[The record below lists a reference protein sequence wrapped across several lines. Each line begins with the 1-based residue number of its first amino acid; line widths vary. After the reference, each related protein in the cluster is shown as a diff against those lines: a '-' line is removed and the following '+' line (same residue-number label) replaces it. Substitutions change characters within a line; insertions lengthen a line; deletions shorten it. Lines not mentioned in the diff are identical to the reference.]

1 MTVPRVFD
9 VVVVGGGIAGACLAG
24 VLARAGL
31 GVAVL
36 EKEPAFRDRIR
47 GEGTWPWGV
56 AEAQRAG
63 LDHLLAEVGVP
74 MAGVTRYADGVPA
87 EVEWT
92 AVAEQCAP
100 GICYS
105 HPQLQQAAFA
115 WAAEQ
120 GATMVRPAKV
130 TGYARNGRSCIS
142 ATQDGDVVT
151 YEARLV
157 IGADGKHSMARRWTG
172 GESLSDPEH
181 HRMGGVAVTGAEFD
195 RAVDNYS
202 WEAGEAV
209 NWFAAG
215 PDLTRLY
222 LIMQAARIRETGVDR
237 AFANVL
243 TYANARMPAGSLD
256 HAQQAG
262 PIGYFSCADTWGS
275 VLAGNGVVLIGDA
288 AGSPDPCQGHGTPLL
303 FHDVRLLSELLL
315 SDDDW
320 DAATTAFAT
329 ERERVFAVVQAFD
342 RWSEAFFEHTEA
354 AIRLREG
361 NERARQADPDLGGF
375 ARMERIG
382 PTDLVADAAA
392 RAHYFGEDL

>member
-1 MTVPRVFD
+1 
-9 VVVVGGGIAGACLAG
+9 
-24 VLARAGL
+24 
-31 GVAVL
+31 
-36 EKEPAFRDRIR
+36 
-47 GEGTWPWGV
+47 
-56 AEAQRAG
+56 
-63 LDHLLAEVGVP
+63 
-74 MAGVTRYADGVPA
+74 MAGVTRYAAGVPA

-92 AVAEQCAP
+92 AAAEQCAP

-105 HPQLQQAAFA
+105 HPQLQEAAFA

-120 GATMVRPAKV
+120 GAAMVRPAKV
-130 TGYARNGRSCIS
+130 TAYARNGRSCIS
-142 ATQDGDVVT
+142 ATQNGD
-151 YEARLV
+151 
-157 IGADGKHSMARRWTG
+157 
-172 GESLSDPEH
+172 
-181 HRMGGVAVTGAEFD
+181 
-195 RAVDNYS
+195 
-202 WEAGEAV
+202 
-209 NWFAAG
+209 
-215 PDLTRLY
+215 
-222 LIMQAARIRETGVDR
+222 
-237 AFANVL
+237 VL
-243 TYANARMPAGSLD
+243 TYANAHMPAGSLD

-315 SDDDW
+315 SGDDW

-375 ARMERIG
+375 ARIERIG
-382 PTDLVADAAA
+382 PAGLVADAAA